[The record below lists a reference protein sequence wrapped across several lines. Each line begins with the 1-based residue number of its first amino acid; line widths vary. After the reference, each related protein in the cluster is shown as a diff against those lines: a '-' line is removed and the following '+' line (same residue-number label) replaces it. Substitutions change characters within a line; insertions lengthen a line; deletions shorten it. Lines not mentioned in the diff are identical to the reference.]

1 MRRLWPLL
9 LAAQTAVAAEQ
20 DVRVRADYLHLTADE
35 GQASGQAFGYGLRAR
50 FVDLAQLLGGSLELH
65 FDGRAREDLA
75 RESGTRRSIAEARLG
90 LHEAGPVSVDV
101 GRIPFGEGTS
111 LLLVDGGAVA
121 IEYTDGLVH
130 RVAGGLRATF
140 DDFTPDR
147 DRPTAATAL
156 ELRTDWVDA
165 AASASWTRDR
175 LAPSGREDDEQQR
188 DVVNAATR
196 VLLVPTSQVWVY
208 AAGEVADV
216 AAWAV
221 PADDPRTW
229 ILTEEGYALTQGYGQ
244 IGYRPWKPLRFDVS
258 YLFLA
263 SRFGTGGGT
272 ERFQDVA
279 ARVRVRLWRR
289 LRAMVRGRYRLRDRL
304 VVDGD
309 GYDTAPDR
317 GTRLQAG
324 AELSDIAG
332 TGLAVAATSMIDQSE
347 RRSTFAYT
355 VDAGHRG
362 PWWSAFAGWRST
374 VRDVDDDFGRFA
386 GSTDVAALDPYSRT
400 VQTAAHLRAGVFHD
414 VFDLHVSADHDLET
428 KQTLLFASGSAR
440 WR

>member
-9 LAAQTAVAAEQ
+9 LAAQTVVAAEQ

-35 GQASGQAFGYGLRAR
+35 SQAAGRAVGYGLRAR
-50 FVDLAQLLGGSLELH
+50 FEDLARVWGGSLELH

-75 RESGTRRSIAEARLG
+75 REAGTRRSIAEARLG
-90 LHEAGPVSVDV
+90 LREAGPVSVDL

-121 IEYTDGLVH
+121 LEYADGLVH
-130 RVAGGLRATF
+130 RVAGGLRAAF
-140 DDFTPDR
+140 DDLTPDR

-156 ELRTDWVDA
+156 ELRRDWVDA

-175 LAPSGREDDEQQR
+175 VAPSGREADERQR

-229 ILTEEGYALTQGYGQ
+229 TITEEGYALTQGYGQ
-244 IGYRPWKPLRFDVS
+244 LGYRPWRPLRLDAS

-272 ERFQDVA
+272 DRFQDVA
-279 ARVRVRLWRR
+279 ARVRAQPWRW
-289 LRAMVRGRYRLRDRL
+289 LRAMMRGRYRLRDRL
-304 VVDGD
+304 TVTRD
-309 GYDTAPDR
+309 GYGTAPDTA
-317 GTRLQAG
+317 TRLQAG

-332 TGLAVAATSMIDQSE
+332 TGLAVAATVMVDQGE
-347 RRSTFAYT
+347 RRSTLAYT
-355 VDAGHRG
+355 ADVGHRG
-362 PWWSAFAGWRST
+362 RWWTAFAGWRST
-374 VRDVDDDFGRFA
+374 VRDVDDDFGRFSDP
-386 GSTDVAALDPYSRT
+386 GDVAALDPYSRT
-400 VQTAAHLRAGVFHD
+400 VQTAAHLRAGLFHD
-414 VFDLHVSADHDLET
+414 AFDLHVSADHDLET
-428 KQTLLFASGSAR
+428 AQTLLFATGSAR